1 MTLLTVWTTRLVGPT
16 VLILGLGVSVTARAQ
31 APAVLQTMSAV
42 EQGATGIEKLTPAE
56 RARLE
61 EWIHRHSTNVAQ
73 LAASSACRMAPT
85 PVVTT
90 ALESRIAGDFTGWD
104 GATVFYLENGQVWQQ
119 TSFDRLAVY
128 IPRPRVSFISTGSAW
143 RMSVEG
149 LGPTVPVRRIR

>member
-1 MTLLTVWTTRLVGPT
+1 MEMRIALLCAGALM
-16 VLILGLGVSVTARAQ
+16 LGLTTITAEAHGQ
-31 APAVLQTMSAV
+31 TAPAVLQTMSVV
-42 EQGATGIEKLTPAE
+42 EQRATGVDRLTAAE

-61 EWIHRHSTNVAQ
+61 EWITRLSTNVAQ
-73 LAASSACRMAPT
+73 LAASSACQMAPT

-128 IPRPRVSFISTGSAW
+128 IPRPRVSFISSGTGW

-149 LGPTVPVRRIR
+149 LGPTVPVRRVR

>member
-1 MTLLTVWTTRLVGPT
+1 MRVGLMCAGVLAMGLTAAVVE
-16 VLILGLGVSVTARAQ
+16 AHAQ
-31 APAVLQTMSAV
+31 SAPAVLQTMSPA
-42 EQGATGIEKLTPAE
+42 EQRTTGVEKLNPAE

-61 EWIHRHSTNVAQ
+61 EWVNRLSTNVAV
-73 LAASSACRMAPT
+73 LAASSACQMAPT

-128 IPRPRVSFISTGSAW
+128 VPRPLVSFISTGSGW

-149 LGPTVPVRRIR
+149 IGATIPVRRIR